1 MRTSAKELLDYYQ
14 VRKSFKQKQLFIE
27 WMNMHAGE
35 HGYTI
40 SGQRYRF
47 GRGRNLIVGNPA
59 EAEVILTAHYDTPP
73 SSLFPIATIV
83 GNIPVYILSQ
93 IFVYVPIIIILWLLQ
108 MAATAV
114 FGDSG
119 ILGEMIPFLW
129 FEVPLL
135 VLVLLI
141 LWSFQ
146 MMRGFANRK
155 NANDNTSGVV
165 VLLSLLEDLPLPMRS
180 KICFVFFD
188 DEEKGFGGSK
198 VFKRRYRKVVK
209 FKPVINFDC
218 VAHGRHLMFITKKA
232 FRASRRFNEILTE
245 VTTGKALVT
254 EAKKYI
260 YPSDQIIFKN
270 SVGVVALHKL
280 PIFGYY
286 LSRLHSPLDKKFNP
300 DNIEALNQMMVDFIE
315 KAVGVKE
322 KSCKKGVY
330 K

>member
-1 MRTSAKELLDYYQ
+1 MRASAKELLDYYQ

-35 HGYTI
+35 HQYSI
-40 SGQRYRF
+40 NGQRYRF
-47 GRGRNLIVGNPA
+47 GRGRNLIVGDPA

-73 SSLFPIATIV
+73 NALFPIATIV
-83 GNIPVYILSQ
+83 GSIPSYILSQ
-93 IFVYVPIIIILWLLQ
+93 VFIYVPIIIILWLLH
-108 MAATAV
+108 MGATEV
-114 FGDSG
+114 FGDIG
-119 ILGEMIPFLW
+119 RLGEMIPFLW

-165 VLLSLLEDLPLPMRS
+165 VLLSLLEDLPLPLRS

-198 VFKRRYRKVVK
+198 VFKRRYRKEVK

-232 FRASRRFNEILTE
+232 FRESNFHEYLAEATAD
-245 VTTGKALVT
+245 KALVT
-254 EAKKYI
+254 ETKKYV

-280 PIFGYY
+280 PVFGYY
-286 LSRLHSPLDKKFNP
+286 LSRLHSRFDKKFNG
-300 DNIEALNQMMVDFIE
+300 DNIEALNQIMTAFIE
-315 KAVGVKE
+315 KAIGQDDYSE
-322 KSCKKGVY
+322 
-330 K
+330 

>member
-1 MRTSAKELLDYYQ
+1 MRASAKELLDYYQ

-40 SGQRYRF
+40 SGQRYRL
-47 GRGRNLIVGNPA
+47 GRGRNLIVGDPA

-73 SSLFPIATIV
+73 NALLPIITIV
-83 GNIPVYILSQ
+83 GNIPVYIVSQ
-93 IFVYVPIIIILWLLQ
+93 IFIYAPIITILWLLHVV
-108 MAATAV
+108 ATAI
-114 FGDSG
+114 FADMGRLGD
-119 ILGEMIPFLW
+119 MIPFIW
-129 FEVPLL
+129 IEVPLL

-165 VLLSLLEDLPLPMRS
+165 VLLSLLEDLPLPLQS

-198 VFKRRYRKVVK
+198 IFKRRYRKEVK
-209 FKPVINFDC
+209 LKPVINFDC

-232 FRASRRFNEILTE
+232 FRDSRKLNEILTE
-245 VTTGKALVT
+245 VTASKALVT
-254 EAKKYI
+254 EAKKYV
-260 YPSDQIIFKN
+260 YPSDQLIFKN
-270 SVGVVALHKL
+270 SVGVVALNKL

-286 LSRLHSPLDKKFNP
+286 LSRLHSCYDRKFNP
-300 DNIEALNQMMVDFIE
+300 DNIEALNQMMVAFIE
-315 KAVGVKE
+315 KAVGDKE
-322 KSCKKGVY
+322 ESCKKGVY